1 MATYTYLQDGEKKQT
16 SESFFRG
23 ENTNFHPTDVSLRQ
37 ASAIPDYVM
46 QGLTPDEK
54 FVTKDTAIVAFGSCF
69 ATNISNYLDR
79 GGYNV
84 LNRGNNDAYVT
95 RLGDGMVNTYAILQ
109 QFQWAWENKAPN
121 VSVWHGKKAEDFAQ
135 SEDVRIETKA
145 LFDAADLFIITLG
158 LSEVWYDEPSG
169 EVFWRAVPK
178 NAYDPERHKFRTST
192 HAETLANLYRIYD
205 LVRKYRPQARILF
218 TVSPIPLTATFRP
231 ISCLAADAV
240 SKATIRSALDE
251 FLSVHGQ
258 SDGVYYFP
266 SYEAVKRL
274 FRHQWGDDRRH
285 VRRDVLDF
293 NMMMFEHYY
302 CAPGIPFEQLQVA
315 YNHAFEL
322 DIRKGEQM
330 RTRPVVAYQEQRAK
344 RKQAKIEARIEERR
358 IERDRIME
366 SRKAERQRKH
376 ESKRT
381 NWKLFTSLAVKAVVA
396 ILAVEGARGLSVS
409 VVAAIGG

>member
-1 MATYTYLQDGEKKQT
+1 MATYTYEQDGEKKQT
-16 SESFFRG
+16 SASFFRG

-37 ASAIPDYVM
+37 PTAIPNYVM
-46 QGLTPDEK
+46 QGLAPEEK

-84 LNRGNNDAYVT
+84 LNRGSNDAYVT
-95 RLGDGMVNTYAILQ
+95 KLGDGMVNTYAILQ
-109 QFQWAWENKAPN
+109 QFRWAWENKAPG

-158 LSEVWYDEPSG
+158 LSELWYDEPTG

-178 NAYDPERHKFRTST
+178 NAYDPERHKFRTAT
-192 HAETLANLYRIYD
+192 HAETLANLHHIYA
-205 LVRKYRPQARILF
+205 LVRKHRPQARILF
-218 TVSPIPLTATFRP
+218 TVSPIPLTATFRQV
-231 ISCLAADAV
+231 SCLAADAV

-251 FLSVHGQ
+251 FLSIHGQ

-274 FRHQWGDDRRH
+274 FCHQWGDDRRH

-302 CAPGIPFEQLQVA
+302 CTPGIPFEQLQEA
-315 YNHAFEL
+315 YDHAWEL
-322 DIRKGEQM
+322 DIRKAEQI
-330 RTRPVVAYQEQRAK
+330 RTRPVLAYQEQRAK
-344 RKQAKIEARIEERR
+344 RKQAKIEARVEERR
-358 IERDRIME
+358 KERETLIET
-366 SRKAERQRKH
+366 RKAERQRQK
-376 ESKRT
+376 ELNRSKS
-381 NWKLFTSLAVKAVVA
+381 KFFTSLALKAA
-396 ILAVEGARGLSVS
+396 IALLALEGARGLSVS
-409 VVAAIGG
+409 LVTAVGG